1 MGRRHREGACVCVK
15 VCACACIYLVPGVQS
30 TEAAA
35 GTHLRR
41 PRPSQGEPDWLSET
55 RDEHRGRT
63 PQLISTC
70 RPRRS
75 GVDLG
80 SSASRSRAFVRFL
93 LRHPGPGVAA
103 ARAVSELGATCA
115 LRYKLLREQR
125 ARTPLAHP
133 RRPKCL
139 ERTPSGPRVEQRVDT
154 RWQYVSERS

>member
-93 LRHPGPGVAA
+93 LRHPGAWRPC
-103 ARAVSELGATCA
+103 RELRGTCS
-115 LRYKLLREQR
+115 LRYFLVRSRERAHRLRIR
-125 ARTPLAHP
+125 GAPSVWSAHP
-133 RRPKCL
+133 PVRASSNGL
-139 ERTPSGPRVEQRVDT
+139 THVGNMYQRDHKI
-154 RWQYVSERS
+154 

>member
-93 LRHPGPGVAA
+93 LRHPGAWRPCRELRGPWYVLSTLLLSSIRE
-103 ARAVSELGATCA
+103 RAHRLRIRGA
-115 LRYKLLREQR
+115 
-125 ARTPLAHP
+125 PSVWSAHP
-133 RRPKCL
+133 PVRASSNGL
-139 ERTPSGPRVEQRVDT
+139 THVGNMYQRDHKI
-154 RWQYVSERS
+154 